1 MNKEE
6 IKSQL
11 SLLKDFTGD
20 ANDLHTILTNYES
33 LLNEKLKEL
42 NFIKVTTKWID
53 NACQAGYDGINLYLN
68 ITTGE
73 KWTNEDLYT
82 SLKPYLDTALNI
94 TKNDKEISVE
104 IDCVNEKFNVQE
116 IYQYLKDRI
125 NDTPYNKQGAN
136 YHMKIR
142 ILFDNQ
148 GDWPDNTGYRNHLE
162 G

>member
-11 SLLKDFTGD
+11 QLIEDFTGD
-20 ANDLHTILTNYES
+20 ANDLHEILTNYES
-33 LLNEKLKEL
+33 LLQEKLKEL
-42 NFIKVTTKWID
+42 NFIKLTTKWMD
-53 NACQAGYDGINLYLN
+53 NACQAGYNGINIYLDV
-68 ITTGE
+68 TTGE
-73 KWTNEDLYT
+73 KWTQDDLYT
-82 SLKPYLDTALNI
+82 YLKPYLAKELNI
-94 TKNDKEISVE
+94 TNQKEISLE
-104 IDCVNEKFNVQE
+104 INFDEEKFKVKE

-125 NDTPYNKQGAN
+125 NDTPYIKQGAN
-136 YHMKIR
+136 YNMKIR